1 MSGLATLACA
11 DKSFREVHKHRDER
25 RLDITAPDA
34 ARPFLVSCLVTDA
47 QALAA
52 TNAPVQIRLGR
63 TGLGAGAK
71 PEQGRASAE
80 TAREEIRAALNGAH
94 MVFITAGMGGGT
106 GTGAGPVVAEVAK
119 ELGILTVGVVTKPF
133 TFEGNK
139 RLKMAEDG
147 IAELAKHVHS
157 LIVVLNENLYE
168 LMDEDA
174 TQEDCFRSADDILHN
189 ACAGIAEIINVE
201 GNVNV
206 DFEDVKTIMGEQ
218 GQAMMGTASASG
230 ADRARVAAEQ
240 AIACPLLEGVD
251 LNGARGVLVNITAS
265 RSLKMR
271 ETREIMETIRSYA
284 SDDAT
289 VIFGTAYD
297 ESMGETLRVTVV
309 ATGLGRAQSRPQ
321 LVQNTAEVLRT
332 GTDNMPMGA
341 MPAGQGDYRNLD
353 MPSVMRNPRSQAS
366 AQVRALESSGMD
378 HFDIPAFLR
387 KQAD

>member
-1 MSGLATLACA
+1 
-11 DKSFREVHKHRDER
+11 
-25 RLDITAPDA
+25 
-34 ARPFLVSCLVTDA
+34 
-47 QALAA
+47 
-52 TNAPVQIRLGR
+52 
-63 TGLGAGAK
+63 
-71 PEQGRASAE
+71 
-80 TAREEIRAALNGAH
+80 
-94 MVFITAGMGGGT
+94 
-106 GTGAGPVVAEVAK
+106 
-119 ELGILTVGVVTKPF
+119 
-133 TFEGNK
+133 
-139 RLKMAEDG
+139 
-147 IAELAKHVHS
+147 
-157 LIVVLNENLYE
+157 
-168 LMDEDA
+168 MDEDA
-174 TQEDCFRSADDILHN
+174 THEDCFRSADDILHN

-230 ADRARVAAEQ
+230 ADRARVAAEH

-265 RSLKMR
+265 RTLKMR

-297 ESMGETLRVTVV
+297 ESMGENLRVTVV
-309 ATGLGRAQSRPQ
+309 ATGLGRAQARPQ
-321 LVQNTAEVLRT
+321 LVQSTAEVLRT
-332 GTDNMPMGA
+332 GTDNMPMGT
-341 MPAGQGDYRNLD
+341 MPAGQGGDYRNLD